1 VRRAGDPQPADVTDG
16 RDLAPLLKNPA
27 SKLERDALFFHY
39 PHYYH
44 TTTPVSAVRTREWK
58 LLEYFEDNHV
68 ELFNL
73 HDDPGEQHDLAKEN
87 AEEANALRDQLHA
100 WRDSV
105 GAALPKPN
113 PDFKGGKPKPQKSQ
127 ATP

>member
-1 VRRAGDPQPADVTDG
+1 MLRY
-16 RDLAPLLKNPA
+16 
-27 SKLERDALFFHY
+27 H
-39 PHYYH
+39 H
-44 TTTPVSAVRTREWK
+44 TTTPVSAIRARDWK
-58 LLEYFEDNHV
+58 LLEFFEDDRV

-73 HDDPGEQHDLAKEN
+73 RDDLSEKHDLAKDMPEK
-87 AEEANALRDQLHA
+87 ASALREQLHA

-105 GAALPKPN
+105 GAALPLPN